1 MNRLPIS
8 QEREGI
14 SEKRGA
20 VVRGRTLDRSFGG
33 FRIENRG
40 KVRRGTNVGV

>member
-1 MNRLPIS
+1 VNRLPIS

-20 VVRGRTLDRSFGG
+20 VVRGEDSGQKFWW
-33 FRIENRG
+33 
-40 KVRRGTNVGV
+40 V

>member
-1 MNRLPIS
+1 VNRLPIS

-20 VVRGRTLDRSFGG
+20 VVRGRLWTEGLVGLG
-33 FRIENRG
+33 LKTEG
-40 KVRRGTNVGV
+40 K

>member
-14 SEKRGA
+14 SERRGA
-20 VVRGRTLDRSFGG
+20 VVHGGTLDRRFDE
-33 FRIENRG
+33 FRIDNKG
-40 KVRRGTNVGV
+40 KVRRRTNVGV

>member
-14 SEKRGA
+14 GERRGA
-20 VVRGRTLDRSFGG
+20 VVRGGTLDRSFGG

-40 KVRRGTNVGV
+40 KVRRGTDVGV

>member
-1 MNRLPIS
+1 VNRLPIS

-20 VVRGRTLDRSFGG
+20 VVHGERWTEGLVGLGLKT
-33 FRIENRG
+33 EG
-40 KVRRGTNVGV
+40 K